1 MVMLVIIVIMVVT
14 MVSIVVVVMT
24 IIVISMHDVQTSGKC
39 MLFHLTLMMMMLNG
53 KDQSDHSHPKSTWRS
68 ENPAWLL
75 MMMMTI
81 KVTVMMMMTI
91 KVTVMM
97 MIIMVKST
105 WRSENPAWLDLFPSL
120 PLLLTTFKRACF
132 CCCHCYCCYNI
143 VLVIVSVGCCCCYQ
157 HRRAVLLE
165 EVLTEFSIG
174 RPYVT

>member
-24 IIVISMHDVQTSGKC
+24 VIVISMHDVQTSGKC

-68 ENPAWLL
+68 ENPAWL
-75 MMMMTI
+75 
-81 KVTVMMMMTI
+81 
-91 KVTVMM
+91 
-97 MIIMVKST
+97 
-105 WRSENPAWLDLFPSL
+105 DLFPSL
-120 PLLLTTFKRACF
+120 PLLLTTFKRA
-132 CCCHCYCCYNI
+132 CYCCYNI

-157 HRRAVLLE
+157 QRRAVLLE